1 MDFYKKQIES
11 FQVAKK
17 EMNSQ
22 NGILNDELNKL
33 KKLNS
38 KSFDLEKENRTLLEQ
53 MSDLKNEIT
62 NLKFKL
68 DDAHA
73 ETNEFKQKINSF
85 QGNLSQA
92 KSAYELELKLKNDS
106 IFKAKNELDSIKKR
120 YEEKDKFEKEILNN
134 HQINLHE
141 VTNLK
146 YEIKNLNDRL
156 GDHENE
162 R

>member
-1 MDFYKKQIES
+1 
-11 FQVAKK
+11 
-17 EMNSQ
+17 MNSQ

-33 KKLNS
+33 KKMNT
-38 KSFDLEKENRTLLEQ
+38 KTFDLEKENRTLLEQ

-68 DDAHA
+68 DDAHI

-92 KSAYELELKLKNDS
+92 KSAYELELKLKNEA
-106 IFKAKNELDSIKKR
+106 IFKAKNELDSIKRR

-141 VTNLK
+141 VTNLR

-156 GDHENE
+156 ADHENE
-162 R
+162 RLIFNIVN